1 MEARPL
7 AVAPTGDGGDDDDD
21 NDDDNDGCTFH
32 RWPLPHLRRQLLE
45 SRTALSRCEARVI
58 ASARA
63 AATAQESL
71 GDVQRKRETMKVQ
84 MEVLHRELIR
94 AEQDAADLVG
104 PVGDRLVS
112 AKKEAARD
120 RERREAAE
128 AARNE
133 AEMARDAARS
143 MVAEALAKGE
153 EALAKARGEHTAA
166 LLEARAAACA
176 QGEAAL
182 AELRAQHEATLA
194 DERTRHEA
202 ARAAWREPAEAL
214 KQEAIAARLAAA
226 AERDK
231 AEAKLAKAEVEHAEA
246 TAITREAKEV
256 AEAMEAQLDLARASA
271 SRECERR
278 LAAEAARDEAAA
290 ALAESGVRTR
300 QALGRFKS
308 RLESLQYE
316 LSSRATHVA
325 ARFERLSRLAE
336 TLRRE
341 AFSLDGGLGSGEG
354 VGGVGRLAVVIHELQ
369 QEIGAA
375 ALESATVVEPP
386 DDAAHDAAGGGLT
399 PAGNGFGVP
408 VAMAPL
414 TPLPRP
420 LWPGTLSSLAPSAEP
435 SSGFAG
441 GGRHGTEW
449 DDGAGSS
456 ARGGTSAIAAVAVAE
471 ARQMPNSELASAIP
485 SARRC
490 ASGSSG
496 DDSGGGGGGRTS
508 ASKPEP
514 KSERKRVLPRGSASA
529 LASKAGAAG
538 VSSEYKFAMAQ
549 GTQEEVRRLRRELR
563 EARDELHSASGQQ
576 QRTQSLIAKYQQSIL
591 GLQAAQ
597 SEREMVYDQQ
607 LRAAVAEAT
616 SLWTRRVNEAQAVVR
631 AELEVEMARRLTH
644 AEKQHAKALEEQQT
658 EAERRAERMA
668 EEHRRE
674 LERRDRELERRAREL
689 ELLHQQHEAGV
700 QRATAALAEQQ
711 RALAEARAE
720 AQRQQPPPPSPHK
733 RPHPTQAAPP
743 PPPVQRRTPLPDR
756 SPWARSST
764 AVEPTQAVQPP
775 PTSISTAGRHAA
787 AASAGGAVAAMP
799 NVRADESSSWGDG
812 AVVSTCMQ
820 GVRTD
825 ESSSYTEQ
833 PPWKAV
839 RTSVTY
845 EPPAHGSAGHAACA
859 GAGTGT
865 YAEMGAGAA
874 TSRRAEDEEERS
886 TKGARILFPSSFL
899 LPAAPPSQQPPHLP
913 TPFQPAPIQ
922 PAPNLP
928 LPAQAQPQ
936 PPHPMP
942 RPEPEPSGG
951 STFVDELAALDA
963 EMRALNA
970 SIDQVA
976 TRLGEVRGD

>member
-7 AVAPTGDGGDDDDD
+7 AVAPTDDGGDDDDD

-71 GDVQRKRETMKVQ
+71 GDVQRKRATMKVQ

-112 AKKEAARD
+112 AKKEAGRD

-166 LLEARAAACA
+166 LLEARAAAHA

-300 QALGRFKS
+300 QALSRFKS

-420 LWPGTLSSLAPSAEP
+420 LWPGTPPSLAPSAEP

-514 KSERKRVLPRGSASA
+514 KSERKRLLPRGSASA

-576 QRTQSLIAKYQQSIL
+576 QRTQSLIAKYQQTIV

-616 SLWTRRVNEAQAVVR
+616 SEWTRRVNEAQAAVR
-631 AELEVEMARRLTH
+631 SELEVEMARRLTH
-644 AEKQHAKALEEQQT
+644 AEKQHAKALEKQQT

-668 EEHRRE
+668 EEHR
-674 LERRDRELERRAREL
+674 RELERRAREL

-743 PPPVQRRTPLPDR
+743 PPPVQRPTPLPDR

-799 NVRADESSSWGDG
+799 SVRADESSSWGDG

-825 ESSSYTEQ
+825 ESSSYTDQ

-845 EPPAHGSAGHAACA
+845 EPPAHGSAGHAACS
-859 GAGTGT
+859 GTGTGT
-865 YAEMGAGAA
+865 YADMGAGAA